1 MLLKIGELASRTGL
15 TIRTLHHYDKIG
27 LLKPSARSE
36 AGYRL
41 YDRSDIKRLHHIQAL
56 RRLDLSLAEVGDVIN
71 GAGSD
76 LHYVIDEQI
85 SGLNQQIAQSMELRD
100 RLQELSGLLK
110 ANDEPN
116 LEYWLS
122 TLEMMSLIGK
132 YFSRDEILDM
142 RKLESQAQSNIETH
156 MAPFVK
162 AARLLLDQKV
172 SSLDPQA
179 KQLAKEWVLAMS
191 QIMPDP
197 RLLSKFTLMH
207 RKEPSLQSLSGVD
220 DEMMDF
226 ITRASVEVRYD
237 IYRKYLSEE
246 ELKYFRASFFRN
258 AESWTRIFSEVKQ
271 KMALNLPSEHP
282 DVQASLIKWR
292 ELFMDAWGNHLPT
305 MIKVRSIH
313 EKEPELSI
321 GGGLTSSIIAY
332 ARQGMAI
339 LEKNSLEKPQEKVR
353 KIT

>member
-71 GAGSD
+71 GAGND
-76 LHYVIDEQI
+76 LQCVIDEQI
-85 SGLNQQIAQSMELRD
+85 SGLDQQITQSMELRD
-100 RLQELSGLLK
+100 RLRELSRLLK
-110 ANDEPN
+110 TNNEPN

-132 YFSRDEILDM
+132 YFSRDEIL
-142 RKLESQAQSNIETH
+142 RLRELELQAQSKVDTH
-156 MAPFVK
+156 MPPFIQAGRV
-162 AARLLLDQKV
+162 LLDQKV
-172 SSLDPQA
+172 PPSDPRA
-179 KQLAKEWVLAMS
+179 KQLAKKWVRVMS
-191 QIMPDP
+191 TIMPDP
-197 RLLSKFTLMH
+197 ALLSKFTQMH

-220 DEMMDF
+220 DEMIDF
-226 ITRASVEVRYD
+226 ITKASIEVRYD
-237 IYRKYLSEE
+237 IYCKYLSEE
-246 ELKYFRASFFRN
+246 ELQYFRNSFFKN
-258 AESWTRIFSEVKQ
+258 NETWAQVFAEVRQ
-271 KMALNLPSEHP
+271 KMTLNLPPEHP

-292 ELFMDAWGNHLPT
+292 TLFMDAWGNHLPT
-305 MIKVRSIH
+305 MLKVRSIH

-321 GGGLTSSIIAY
+321 GGGLTPALIVY
-332 ARQGMAI
+332 ARQGLAF
-339 LEKNSLEKPQEKVR
+339 LEKSHPLKS
-353 KIT
+353 

>member
-27 LLKPSARSE
+27 LLKPSVRSE

-41 YDRSDIKRLHHIQAL
+41 YNRSDIKRLHHIQAL

-71 GAGSD
+71 GAGND

-85 SGLNQQIAQSMELRD
+85 SGLDQQIAQSMELRD
-100 RLQELSGLLK
+100 RLQQLSGLLK
-110 ANDEPN
+110 AKSEPN

-132 YFSRDEILDM
+132 YFSREEILHM
-142 RKLESQAQSNIETH
+142 RELELQAKSKLETH
-156 MAPFVK
+156 MSPLIQ
-162 AARLLLDQKV
+162 AARSLLDQKT
-172 SSLDPQA
+172 SPLDPAA
-179 KQLAKEWVLAMS
+179 KQLAREWVLAMS

-226 ITRASVEVRYD
+226 ITQASVEVRYD
-237 IYRKYLSEE
+237 IYRKHLSED
-246 ELKYFRASFFRN
+246 ELQYFRHSFFKN
-258 AESWTRIFSEVKQ
+258 AESWTRIFSEVRQ
-271 KMALNLPSEHP
+271 KMALNLSPEHP
-282 DVQASLIKWR
+282 DVQVILIKWR
-292 ELFMDAWGNHLPT
+292 TLFMDAWGNHLPT
-305 MIKVRSIH
+305 MLKVRSIH

-321 GGGLTSSIIAY
+321 GGGLTPSIIAY

-339 LEKNSLEKPQEKVR
+339 LEKNYPLK
-353 KIT
+353 

>member
-56 RRLDLSLAEVGDVIN
+56 RRLDLSLAEVGDLIN
-71 GAGSD
+71 GASGD
-76 LHYVIDEQI
+76 LHSVIDEQI
-85 SGLNQQIAQSMELRD
+85 SGLDQQIAQSMELRD
-100 RLQELSGLLK
+100 RLQQLSGVLK
-110 ANDEPN
+110 AKSEPN

-132 YFSRDEILDM
+132 YFSRDEILHM
-142 RKLESQAQSNIETH
+142 RELELQAKSKLETH
-156 MAPFVK
+156 MSPLIQ
-162 AARLLLDQKV
+162 AARSLLDQKT
-172 SSLDPQA
+172 SPHDHAA

-191 QIMPDP
+191 KIMPDP

-226 ITRASVEVRYD
+226 ITQASVEVRYD
-237 IYRKYLSEE
+237 IYRKHLSEE
-246 ELKYFRASFFRN
+246 ELKYFRHSFFKN
-258 AESWTRIFSEVKQ
+258 AESWTRVFSEVRQ
-271 KMALNLPSEHP
+271 KMALNLPPEHP
-282 DVQASLIKWR
+282 DVQAILIKWR
-292 ELFMDAWGNHLPT
+292 TLFMDAWGNHLPT
-305 MIKVRSIH
+305 MLKVRSIH

-321 GGGLTSSIIAY
+321 GGGLTPSIISY
-332 ARQGMAI
+332 ARQGLAT
-339 LEKNSLEKPQEKVR
+339 LEKNYPLK
-353 KIT
+353 